1 MMRLIIADD
10 SAIIRSCLVDLL
22 SDIDGIDIV
31 GQARDWSEVAEA
43 VERLKP
49 DVAILDIQMPKGNGI
64 VTLRTIKG
72 NECPPKVIMFTNYSY
87 SQYRK
92 EYMDAGAD
100 YFFDKCS
107 EYRELTDTLIELTQD
122 KKSKEKVPSGL

>member
-22 SDIDGIDIV
+22 SDIEGIDIV
-31 GQARDWSEVAEA
+31 GQAGDWLGAA
-43 VERLKP
+43 KAIQRLKP
-49 DVAILDIQMPKGNGI
+49 DVAILDIQMPKGNGL

-72 NECPPKVIMFTNYSY
+72 NEYPPKVIMFTNYPY
-87 SQYRK
+87 PQYRK
-92 EYMDAGAD
+92 EYIEAGAD

-107 EYRELTDTLIELTQD
+107 EYKELEGVLKRLIRDSAPIKQTLQAD
-122 KKSKEKVPSGL
+122 

>member
-1 MMRLIIADD
+1 MIRLIIADD
-10 SAIIRSCLVDLL
+10 SAIIRSCLADLL

-64 VTLRTIKG
+64 VTRRTING
-72 NECPPKVIMFTNYSY
+72 NEFPPKVIMFTNYSY
-87 SQYRK
+87 PQYK
-92 EYMDAGAD
+92 KKYIEAGAD

-107 EYRELTDTLIELTQD
+107 EYRELTELLKQLIQDSALIKQTLQAD
-122 KKSKEKVPSGL
+122 